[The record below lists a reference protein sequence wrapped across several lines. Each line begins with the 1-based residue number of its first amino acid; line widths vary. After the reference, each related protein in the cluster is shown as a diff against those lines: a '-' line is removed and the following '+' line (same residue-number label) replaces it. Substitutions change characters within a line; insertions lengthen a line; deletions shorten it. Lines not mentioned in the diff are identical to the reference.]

1 MAGPEAVNLDADR
14 AIMAFIRES
23 RRAQDLPRVGAFVL
37 LLSSATRLR
46 FLNYAMPDDGADPD
60 DAEVSALVAAFR
72 AADRMPRVEFLPSV
86 APAVEPRL
94 AAHGWSVEDRLPLMT
109 CTATTV
115 CDVRVP
121 DGLAV
126 EAPPD
131 DAALLEMARLQHDV
145 FDDPEPADERT
156 VTRLR
161 GVLRRGGHALIA
173 RDSDAQHIVGAAQSG
188 PAAGGA
194 TEVVGVAV
202 APSHR
207 RRGLAGAMVSTLA
220 RQGFD
225 SGLATVFLEAA
236 PGADGAYRN
245 AGFLRTSTSVHM
257 SLASDADA

>member
-115 CDVRVP
+115 REVPVP
-121 DGLAV
+121 DGVAV

-131 DAALLEMARLQHDV
+131 DAALLEMVLLQHDV

-156 VTRLR
+156 MTRLR
-161 GVLRRGGHALIA
+161 GVLSR
-173 RDSDAQHIVGAAQSG
+173 GAA
-188 PAAGGA
+188 
-194 TEVVGVAV
+194 
-202 APSHR
+202 R
-207 RRGLAGAMVSTLA
+207 
-220 RQGFD
+220 
-225 SGLATVFLEAA
+225 
-236 PGADGAYRN
+236 
-245 AGFLRTSTSVHM
+245 
-257 SLASDADA
+257 